1 MREFFGGLSLA
12 TMAGEFDDPPR
23 ALSLEQR
30 MSREPDV
37 SPAKS
42 STVVAWAIPAAL
54 IIATEYAAALAVGA
68 RVGFRYTLPWDAYLI
83 AGLTVVCLT
92 GVVLIVVRLG
102 FYAVQ
107 REEHPTRRLVREAP
121 RFYGF
126 AAGVVLVGLQAAV
139 LTWAKVMLPL
149 AIPFWADPM
158 LANVDRALF
167 GQDPWILAH
176 RVFGWA
182 APFIDQVYISWAPAK
197 FGTLLIVLVLP
208 ESHKKSKILVAY
220 FLLFAMIVFGQY
232 AFSSAGPIFYAEF
245 GFGNRFQHIPI
256 EHWVGT
262 ARSYLMHDHAKVGG
276 DPGGGISAWPSFHV
290 AGALWTA
297 QVWYAWDRRFGALGL
312 LWFAIILIGSV
323 LLGWHYA
330 VDSIAGVLMAL
341 GAWAVAPKIINR
353 GWGTFARDRMRAA

>member
-1 MREFFGGLSLA
+1 
-12 TMAGEFDDPPR
+12 
-23 ALSLEQR
+23 
-30 MSREPDV
+30 MSREPGV
-37 SPAKS
+37 STTKS
-42 STVVAWAIPAAL
+42 STVAAWAIPAAL
-54 IIATEYAAALAVGA
+54 IIAIEYAAALAVGA

-83 AGLTVVCLT
+83 AGVTVVCLT
-92 GVVLIVVRLG
+92 GAALIVVRLG
-102 FYAVQ
+102 FYAMQ
-107 REEHPTRRLVREAP
+107 REEHPSRRLVREAP

-149 AIPFWADPM
+149 AVPFWADPM
-158 LANVDRALF
+158 LADLDHALF
-167 GQDPWILAH
+167 GQDPWIIANRLL
-176 RVFGWA
+176 GWA
-182 APFIDQVYISWAPAK
+182 APFIDQVYISWGPAK

-208 ESHKKSKILVAY
+208 ESRKKSQILVAY

-262 ARSYLMHDHAKVGG
+262 ARGYLLHDHATVGG

-297 QVWYAWDRRFGALGL
+297 QVWNAWNRRLGL
-312 LWFAIILIGSV
+312 VGFAWFVIIVIGSV

-330 VDSIAGVLMAL
+330 VDSIAGILMAVA
-341 GAWAVAPKIINR
+341 AWAVAPKITNR
-353 GWGTFARDRMRAA
+353 GWGTFAKEPMHAAA

>member
-1 MREFFGGLSLA
+1 MSSQPAILEDFESPPQPGERHRSA
-12 TMAGEFDDPPR
+12 MA
-23 ALSLEQR
+23 A
-30 MSREPDV
+30 
-37 SPAKS
+37 
-42 STVVAWAIPAAL
+42 AWVIPAAI
-54 IIATEYAAALAVGA
+54 IIATEYVAALAVGF

-83 AGLTVVCLT
+83 AGVTVVCLT
-92 GVVLIVVRLG
+92 GAALIVIRLAI
-102 FYAVQ
+102 YALGG
-107 REEHPTRRLVREAP
+107 EEHPTRRLMREAP

-158 LANVDRALF
+158 LANLDHALF
-167 GQDPWILAH
+167 GQDPWILLN
-176 RVFGWA
+176 RLLGWA
-182 APFIDQVYISWAPAK
+182 APIVDQVYISWAPAK

-208 ESHKKSKILVAY
+208 ESRKKSQILVAY

-245 GFGNRFQHIPI
+245 GFGDRFQNIPLQ
-256 EHWVGT
+256 HWVSA
-262 ARSYLMHDHAKVGG
+262 ARGYLMHDHAVVGG

-297 QVWYAWDRRFGALGL
+297 QVWYAWDRRLGAFGF
-312 LWFAIILIGSV
+312 LWFFIILIGSV

-330 VDSIAGVLMAL
+330 VDGIAGILMAV
-341 GAWAVAPKIINR
+341 GAWAVAPRIIDR
-353 GWGTFARDRMRAA
+353 RFATLGKDRVSAAA